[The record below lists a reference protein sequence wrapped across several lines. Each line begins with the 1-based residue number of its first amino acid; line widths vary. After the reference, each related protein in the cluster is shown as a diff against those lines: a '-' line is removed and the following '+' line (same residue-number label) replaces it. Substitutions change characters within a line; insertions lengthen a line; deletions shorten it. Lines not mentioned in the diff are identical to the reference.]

1 MVKKEV
7 IRYFMRIIINKGG
20 KKMKFKILL
29 VATLILFISSF
40 MIMGTTYA
48 QEDFNLRGGVTYTTL
63 SDDDVQEGLDR
74 GFGFYV
80 GGEYPLTDFLKG
92 IVQHERYYFSQTF
105 TYNGITAVKI
115 NLNAI
120 VGLLSLDLMDEEEI
134 SFALMGGPGYYFG
147 KISAEEEGTTLSW
160 NLKPSFGFK
169 FGAGIDYPMQENL
182 SFNASGFYRMLE
194 TTIADMDDLEDGDFS
209 GLEISGGLIYNF

>member
-1 MVKKEV
+1 
-7 IRYFMRIIINKGG
+7 MRIIVNKGG

-48 QEDFNLRGGVTYTTL
+48 QEDFNLRGGVTYTTF
-63 SDDDVQEGLDR
+63 SDDDALEGLDS

-80 GGEYPLTDFLKG
+80 GGEYPLNNFLKVIG
-92 IVQHERYYFSQTF
+92 QHERYYFSHTF
-105 TYNGITAVKI
+105 TETAYDGTTYTYDAKI

-120 VGLLSLDLMDEEEI
+120 VGLLSLDLMNEEEI

-147 KISAEEEGTTLSW
+147 KISVEDEATTISLD
-160 NLKPSFGFK
+160 LEPSFGFK

-182 SFNASGFYRMLE
+182 SFNANGFYRILE
-194 TTIADMDDLEDGDFS
+194 TNLEDTDDLEDGDFS